1 MNSVKREDRAMPRIE
16 VEIYGETYTGSYEIQ
31 GEMIEVSYR
40 GRTKKTQLGGYVGHP
55 ELLARSMIR
64 ELVQEE
70 WEQSTGG

>member
-1 MNSVKREDRAMPRIE
+1 MPRIE
-16 VEIYGETYTGSYEIQ
+16 VGIYGKTHTGSYEIR

-64 ELVQEE
+64 ELVGEE
-70 WEQSTGG
+70 QQRSGGD